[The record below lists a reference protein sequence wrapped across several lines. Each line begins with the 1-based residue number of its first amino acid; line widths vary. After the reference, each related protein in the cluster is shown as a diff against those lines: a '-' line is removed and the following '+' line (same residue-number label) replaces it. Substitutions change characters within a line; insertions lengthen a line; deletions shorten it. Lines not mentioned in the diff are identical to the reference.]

1 MAAHL
6 DEQQELDNFKHFWK
20 GWGRW
25 LFALLLA
32 GGLSYLGYVW
42 YQSHLDG
49 KNKEAAALLAQMV
62 DKAQISTDPKALN
75 ADLQHLQQNYPASTA
90 TAQATFMAAAAEFDK
105 GNYPAATAHYNWILS
120 NQKDSFVLAL
130 AVQRLAVTQLQQ
142 KQFDQALKT
151 LETAVDPAFEALI
164 QETKGDVLVAQNKPK
179 EALAAYEAAL
189 NKTAKNSKNREL
201 LDMKILRLK

>member
-62 DKAQISTDPKALN
+62 DKAQTSTDPKALN
-75 ADLQHLQQNYPASTA
+75 ADLQHLQQNYPASIA
-90 TAQATFMAAAAEFDK
+90 TGQATFMAAAAEFDK
-105 GNYPAATAHYNWILS
+105 GNYPAAIAHYNWILS
-120 NQKDSFVLAL
+120 NQKDAFVQAL

-151 LETAVDPAFEALI
+151 LETSVDAAFNALI
-164 QETKGDVLVAQNKPK
+164 QETKGDVLAAQGKPK

-189 NKTAKNSKNREL
+189 NATAKNANTREL
-201 LDMKILRLK
+201 LEMKIQQLK